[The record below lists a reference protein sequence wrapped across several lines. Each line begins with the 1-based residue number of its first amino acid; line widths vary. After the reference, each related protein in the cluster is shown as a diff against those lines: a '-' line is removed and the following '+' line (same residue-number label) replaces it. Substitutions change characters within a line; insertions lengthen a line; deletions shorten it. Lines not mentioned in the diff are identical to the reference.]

1 MCVLCAECSEGP
13 YSLLCAARRA
23 GADGTRLRVLVRAL
37 RHVRSVLC
45 GRLLAF
51 DKLFN
56 LVLFAFWLIGFS
68 IVRCISNKFAFTQM
82 FTLAVICE

>member
-13 YSLLCAARRA
+13 YSLLSAAWRG

-56 LVLFAFWLIGFS
+56 LVLFAFGLFLYS
-68 IVRCISNKFAFTQM
+68 SMYFTYSSPH
-82 FTLAVICE
+82 LL